1 MAFFTLRTRRRG
13 GGKDVIG
20 TRKELRRKSWDVD
33 VFFPLLVC
41 QVRKLQTVLPIE
53 NVNTNEYIYHKNL
66 SLVSAYAVIL
76 AKPSHESA
84 DR

>member
-1 MAFFTLRTRRRG
+1 MFF
-13 GGKDVIG
+13 
-20 TRKELRRKSWDVD
+20 
-33 VFFPLLVC
+33 FLLVC